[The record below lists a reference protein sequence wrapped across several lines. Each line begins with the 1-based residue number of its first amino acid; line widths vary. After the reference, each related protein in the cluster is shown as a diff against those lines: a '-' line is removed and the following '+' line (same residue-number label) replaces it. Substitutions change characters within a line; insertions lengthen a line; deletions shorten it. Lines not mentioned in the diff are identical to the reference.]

1 MSAQGRHDA
10 GRVLR
15 AAALYFAAVFSAG
28 FVLGLVREL
37 VLVPQIGSRAAELL
51 EMPVMAAVMI
61 LSARWVVQR
70 FALPSQARYRLAVGF
85 SALALLLILEFG
97 LVLPLRGMS
106 FADYWSSVDRVSGS
120 VYYALLVLYAFLP
133 ELIQRK
139 SWYSAHAMGLGSAA
153 LSILVFGVGYGGY
166 LADMEHATERI
177 TDGSRLVQT
186 SCGAIEYGEKGSGP
200 AVLVVHGAGG
210 GYDQGIEF
218 GEELAGRGFRVVAP
232 SRFGYL
238 RTPVPVDASPEAQ
251 ADAHA
256 CLLDAL
262 GIERAAIVGVSAG
275 GPSTLQF
282 ALRHPQRT
290 NAMVLVAP
298 LAYMPRESSA
308 EPLRPTARFMYEHAV
323 KSDVLYWL
331 AMRIAPG
338 VVVKTILGTPPEV
351 LVEASAEDKERV
363 ERLMEHILPLS
374 RRQPGL
380 LNDAAVA
387 QSLAPLPL
395 EKIAARTLVIS
406 ARDDLYG
413 TYESAGYTAS
423 RIGGARFIGYM
434 RGGHTLVGHDGATM
448 NETAAFLRTDSSLAR
463 Q

>member
-1 MSAQGRHDA
+1 MSARARHN
-10 GRVLR
+10 GERVLR
-15 AAALYFAAVFSAG
+15 AASLYFAAAFTAG
-28 FVLGLVREL
+28 FVLGSVREL
-37 VLVPQIGSRAAELL
+37 WLVPQIGSRAAELL
-51 EMPVMAAVMI
+51 EMPVMVAVMI
-61 LSARWVVQR
+61 AAARWVVGR
-70 FALPSQARYRLAVGF
+70 FAVPSRARYRLAVGF
-85 SALALLLILEFG
+85 IALALLLIFEFG

-106 FADYWSSVDRVSGS
+106 FADYWANLDQVSGS
-120 VYYALLVLYAFLP
+120 VYYALLVLYALLP
-133 ELIQRK
+133 ELMQRA
-139 SWYSAHAMGLGSAA
+139 SWYSAHAMGLGCVA
-153 LSILVFGVGYGGY
+153 LAIVIFGFGYAGY
-166 LADMEHATERI
+166 VADMEHATRRVA
-177 TDGSRLVQT
+177 DGGRLVQT
-186 SCGAIEYGEKGSGP
+186 ACGTVEYAEKGSGP

-210 GYDQGIEF
+210 GFDQGIEF
-218 GEELAGRGFRVVAP
+218 ASELASRGFRVVAM

-238 RTPVPVDASPEAQ
+238 RTPLPPDASAQAQ

-262 GIERAAIVGVSAG
+262 GIDRVAIIGVSAG

-290 NAMVLVAP
+290 SAMVLLVP
-298 LAYMPRESSA
+298 LAYMPRDTPA
-308 EPLRPTARFMYEHAV
+308 VPPRPAARFMAS
-323 KSDVLYWL
+323 SDFLYWL

-338 VVVKTILGTPPEV
+338 LVVKSILGTPPEV

-374 RRQPGL
+374 RRQAGL

-406 ARDDLYG
+406 TRDDLYG

-423 RIGGARFIGYM
+423 RIRGARFIGYTS
-434 RGGHTLVGHDGATM
+434 GGHTLVGHGGAIM
-448 NETAAFLRTDSSLAR
+448 NELAAFLGADAAVLAR